1 MAITLYTE
9 DALFD
14 AALGYFRIAF
24 PGVDLSDRSFFGLL
38 ARAFAQCM
46 VLAQYQILEA
56 DQDSVPAYQQDA
68 DGTIRSRCSAQALD
82 AWAFVFGLPSGTP
95 GIFGRRGASVS
106 TGGIGTPAVTAPAV
120 LVPAGTQATDPTGQI
135 VVQTTAA
142 VTLNG
147 PPNTLPVQFVSVT
160 TGAAA
165 NLPSG
170 TRLTWI
176 APPAGLASTVA
187 LSSPLKGAEDVETD
201 SELVARL
208 LRRIQQPPRG
218 GTAAD
223 YRVWAEDSVDPNGAS
238 LNIFRAYVYALRSG
252 LGSVDVVVTYE
263 GSGLGRQPPA
273 GEIAKVQAA
282 LNRVRPITAAV
293 FVRAPYM
300 PASNAL
306 RLRVTATPSTAK
318 NGLYSWD
325 YDDSGP
331 GNSLI
336 TAHTANTVTCVTVPA
351 GLQAAFAAGR
361 RPRIQVI
368 ISTAGASPLPFV
380 ARVINIVGNVLTL
393 DTPFVVQ
400 PTDAVDYFWA
410 GGALVTPI
418 ATRIQA
424 YIDSLG
430 PSRQS
435 GFADPND
442 AWEDTVLLERITD
455 VVMETRDADGTRM
468 VIATP
473 GFGGKSVQIA
483 VGSGLWANAPFQPRD
498 IGFGIEL
505 AYLRGGGI
513 EVLQK

>member
-1 MAITLYTE
+1 MAIRLYSE
-9 DALFD
+9 DEILSLALGHF
-14 AALGYFRIAF
+14 AALF
-24 PGVDLSDRSFFGLL
+24 PGVDLSDRGYFGLL
-38 ARAFAQCM
+38 ARAFAQTV
-46 VLAQYQILEA
+46 VLAQYAIEQAA
-56 DQDSVPAYQQDA
+56 DDSVPAYQQDA
-68 DGTIRSRCSAQALD
+68 DGNVRSRCSSAALD
-82 AWAFVFGLPSGTP
+82 AWAFVFGLPSGRP
-95 GIFGRRGASVS
+95 GVYGRRGATVS
-106 TGGIGTPAVTAPAV
+106 TGGLGTPSGTAGV
-120 LVPAGTQATDPTGQI
+120 LIPAGTQATDPTSQL
-135 VVQTTAA
+135 VVQTVAA

-160 TGAAA
+160 EGAKA
-165 NLPSG
+165 NLPAG
-170 TRLTWI
+170 TVLTWI
-176 APPAGLASTVA
+176 APPVGLASTVV
-187 LSSPLKGAEDVETD
+187 LSAPLRGAEDAESD

-223 YRVWAEDSVDPNGAS
+223 YRAWTEESVDSSGGS
-238 LNIFRAYVYALRSG
+238 LNIFRAFVFPLRDG
-252 LGSVDVVVTYE
+252 LGSVTVVPTYE
-263 GSGLGRQPPA
+263 GSGTGRQPPA

-282 LNRVRPITAAV
+282 LNRLRPITATV

-300 PASNAL
+300 PAANAL
-306 RLRVTATPSTAK
+306 RVRVTASPSSAK
-318 NGLYSWD
+318 NGLYLWD
-325 YDDSGP
+325 YDDGGISTGF
-331 GNSLI
+331 
-336 TAHTANTVTCVTVPA
+336 TAHTANSLTCTTVPA

-361 RPRIQVI
+361 KPRIQVI
-368 ISTAGASPLPFV
+368 ISTPGASTLPFV

-393 DTPFVVQ
+393 DTPFAVQ
-400 PTDAVDYFWA
+400 PTDGVDYFWA

-418 ATRIQA
+418 AARIQA

-468 VIATP
+468 VLSTP

-483 VGSGLWANAPFQPRD
+483 VGSGLWSGAPYQPRD